1 MKRGCSLIVIAVV
14 ILILIPLI
22 LIPAVLAPGGGSGD
36 AATPYCGVGEAAN
49 VPEGE
54 TVAGYS
60 GPELSH
66 AAAIIQVGKRLNVS
80 ERGIMIALMT
90 AIQESDLGRDEK
102 TRKPNSDH
110 DAGIFQQRILPGWY
124 GTLEEVND
132 PVRSAELF
140 FQGKTVEETVA
151 GGAGPKG
158 YHIPGLLDIP
168 GWETMVSTLA
178 ANEVQGST
186 FPHHYAKHQG
196 VAMKLI
202 EELRDTTPN
211 LQNGDVGCDS
221 VTAGAPA
228 PAGVTPTQAEL
239 AMPSAALG
247 CPEGSTDLGVQK
259 AAVEGKKIDIRICS
273 IANTICTGTDCAKGS
288 LGGLAR
294 GEVIVN
300 ARVAPLFMDWLK
312 DVRAQ
317 GYNPTF
323 ISSFRSWRTQANI
336 WRGGANTNA
345 ARPGWSN
352 HQSGMAVDVAGLP
365 GTYNRNNCTGHKP
378 DGSCMGSGKLWQ
390 ALYTTGVK
398 YGALP
403 HNGEFWHFEWVI
415 SNRSKRHIPWLK

>member
-1 MKRGCSLIVIAVV
+1 MKRGCFLIVIAVV
-14 ILILIPLI
+14 IFALIPL
-22 LIPAVLAPGGGSGD
+22 LLVPAILAPGEDGD
-36 AATPYCGVGEAAN
+36 PSAAPFCGVGEASVSN
-49 VPEGE
+49 DKK
-54 TVAGYS
+54 VAGYS
-60 GPELSH
+60 GPELTR
-66 AAAIIQVGKRLNVS
+66 AAAIIQVGKRLNVP

-140 FQGKTVEETVA
+140 FQGKTVEETVT

-168 GWETMVSTLA
+168 GWETMAPTLA
-178 ANEVQGST
+178 ANKVQVSA
-186 FPHHYAKHQG
+186 FPNHYAKHQST
-196 VAMKLI
+196 AIALI
-202 EELRDTTPN
+202 EAFRDDAD
-211 LQNGDVGCDS
+211 LQNITIGCNS

-228 PAGVTPTQAEL
+228 PAGVIPTQAEL

-300 ARVAPLFMDWLK
+300 ARVAPLFMAWLK

-323 ISSFRSWRTQANI
+323 ISSFRSWQTQANI
-336 WRGGANTNA
+336 WRGGANGNA

-352 HQSGMAVDVAGLP
+352 HQSGMAVDVANLP
-365 GTYNRNNCTGHKP
+365 GSYNRNNCTGRKP
-378 DGSCMGSGKLWQ
+378 DGACMTSGKLWET
-390 ALYTTGVK
+390 LYATGVK
-398 YGALP
+398 HGALP